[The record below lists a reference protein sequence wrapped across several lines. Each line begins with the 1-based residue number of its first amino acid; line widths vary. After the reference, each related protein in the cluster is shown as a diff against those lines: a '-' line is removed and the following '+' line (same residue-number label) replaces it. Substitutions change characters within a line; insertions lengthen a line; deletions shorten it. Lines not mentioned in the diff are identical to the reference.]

1 MGRAH
6 LPEARVEPRG
16 VGGRLA
22 QLEAQAR
29 HHARTA
35 RAIGVVVVQVIGWTA
50 FVAAT
55 VALLAW
61 LAPPPRSA
69 QLDDIRRLQEDF
81 ARSQV
86 QMEMARRAMERI
98 QLEQLQVERIQLNQR
113 LVIEP
118 PPPPPQ

>member
-1 MGRAH
+1 MGRVQ

-16 VGGRLA
+16 LGGRLA

-29 HHARTA
+29 QHGRTA

-69 QLDDIRRLQEDF
+69 QLDDLRRLQEDF

-86 QMEMARRAMERI
+86 QMDMARRAME
-98 QLEQLQVERIQLNQR
+98 QLQVEQLR
-113 LVIEP
+113 LERFQVNPRLDLEP